1 VKVLIRAEETGED
14 VAVSEVQIRAFGR
27 TAEAEAVESLRG
39 QGALLASLVALVRDR
54 IVGHVA
60 LSAVDVGGVPRAAVA
75 LGPLAVDPDY
85 QGRGIGGMLVDAF
98 LQHCRVRDE
107 ALVVVLGYP
116 DYYCRFGFGPAER
129 FGLRYRDA
137 GEAFQ
142 ALEVRPGAAAGL
154 SGEVVYHP
162 AFDAA

>member
-1 VKVLIRAEETGED
+1 VKVLIRAEEPGED
-14 VAVSEVQIRAFGR
+14 LAISEVHIHAFGG
-27 TAEAEAVESLRG
+27 TEEAEAVEALRG
-39 QGALLASLVALVRDR
+39 QGALLASLVAVIRDR
-54 IVGHVA
+54 IVGHIA
-60 LSAVDVGGVPRAAVA
+60 LSPVDVGGVPRAAVA
-75 LGPLAVDPDY
+75 LGPLAVEPEF

-107 ALVVVLGYP
+107 GLVVVVGYP
-116 DYYCRFGFGPAER
+116 GYYGRFGFVPAER
-129 FGLRYRDA
+129 FGLHYCDA

-154 SGEVVYHP
+154 SGEVRYHP